1 MGPAV
6 SFRQLQVFVAVARL
20 GTVSAAALALYLSQ
34 SATSQAL
41 SDLERQLGV
50 TLFER
55 PGRRLRLNALGHEL
69 LPRAEALLEG
79 MADFVAAA
87 SDPSGTLRG
96 TLNISASATVG
107 TYLLP
112 ALVGHFMELYPSADL
127 RLRLRNSHEVAND
140 VLGMEA
146 DIGLIE
152 GECRD
157 NVLVSEPWCQDSLV
171 VVVSPEQAREKSSGS
186 EGQSQPLSNSELA
199 SMAWVLREP
208 GSGTRS
214 VFEQAMRGRRL
225 TPRVRM
231 ALDQTEAVKQAVVAG
246 LGASC
251 LSRLSVAGE
260 LARGELVA
268 LDTPLSLRRRFSLV
282 WHPER
287 YRSPLWQAFKVF
299 LTDAERSGVLDD
311 LSRLHTT
318 DDKQPQRNGGEMPRV
333 PT

>member
-20 GTVSAAALALYLSQ
+20 GTVSAAAGELSLSP

-41 SDLERQLGV
+41 SDLERRLGV
-50 TLFER
+50 ALFER
-55 PGRRLRLNALGHEL
+55 PGRRVLLNALGHEL
-69 LPRAEALLEG
+69 LPRAEALMEG
-79 MADFVAAA
+79 VADFVAAA
-87 SDPSGTLRG
+87 SEPEGTLRG
-96 TLNISASATVG
+96 ILNISASATVG

-112 ALVGHFMELYPSADL
+112 ALAGRFTEHYPAADL

-140 VLGMEA
+140 VLRMEA
-146 DIGLIE
+146 DLGLIE
-152 GECRD
+152 GESRD
-157 NVLVSEPWCQDSLV
+157 SVLVSEPWCEDSLV
-171 VVVSPEQAREKSSGS
+171 VVVARGHESANGSASST
-186 EGQSQPLSNSELA
+186 PLDDTELA
-199 SMAWVLREP
+199 DMPWILREP

-214 VFEQAMRGRRL
+214 VFEQAMRKRGL

-231 ALDQTEAVKQAVVAG
+231 ALDQTEAVKQAVAAG

-268 LDTPLSLRRRFSLV
+268 LDTPLSLSRRFSLV

-299 LTDAERSGVLDD
+299 LTDAERSGALKK
-311 LSRLHTT
+311 LACLHGAAG
-318 DDKQPQRNGGEMPRV
+318 KQP
-333 PT
+333 